1 MADTLHIVFN
11 PLRIHR
17 GNLFALIRRLPAF
30 KRIGFYAFVFAVFES
45 HSAAAN
51 AASLLAAVPGISTV
65 EYAKNTYHV
74 PYPQPR
80 DTESPSTNVI
90 HLTHLPPNYTRDEL
104 FVLCS
109 DFDGFQSIQFYGKY
123 CYARFVTHQCAY
135 LAWASLRQE
144 TNLVVTFAKPKP
156 LQATPISLQPYF
168 LPENPLGVSV
178 SKNDVPENDYY
189 LDSMDQSPSF
199 NGLDWE
205 DGTDMDLNTL
215 ADNVPSGGGDHS
227 HFEGDYSYE
236 AQPKH
241 YPRQD
246 VQAVPRWN
254 PFLHQQ
260 PGKDSRLSNPV
271 DIHQIQ
277 NSAMKL
283 PDKAYHG
290 ERSKPAR
297 LVPSSSAEG
306 DLFLQSIVQVL
317 IDDDPL
323 VPEYQSS
330 ALKVFPVSTS
340 QNVSDGNQSQWIE
353 HNSEEV
359 PETKSDSASLVEALE
374 NFVVTRENLAKAD
387 FSFVNKPPRV
397 IKNSEDHF
405 SGDRQVSHRNEQNSH
420 DGTVKD
426 ADSFDGNP
434 NDGSFNQDE
443 NNRNRGYRRSENV
456 RLANRNTH
464 LNMVT
469 ARVVSHRLGLT
480 HGSARTVETPVR
492 SGVGS
497 RESLF
502 VRKIGRVGLDRIKS
516 TSLPAQE
523 EFRED
528 DGVPEEDVIR
538 RHAFAV
544 VKAKLFSHF

>member
-30 KRIGFYAFVFAVFES
+30 KRIGFYAFVFAVFDS

-74 PYPQPR
+74 PYPQPP
-80 DTESPSTNVI
+80 DTDSPSTNVI

-135 LAWASLRQE
+135 LAWSSLRQE

-168 LPENPLGVSV
+168 LQENHLGVSI

-189 LDSMDQSPSF
+189 LEPMDHSPSS

-205 DGTDMDLNTL
+205 DDTDMDLNTL
-215 ADNVPSGGGDHS
+215 TDHVPSGDHS
-227 HFEGDYSYE
+227 RFETDYGYE
-236 AQPKH
+236 ALPKN
-241 YPRQD
+241 YSRPD
-246 VQAVPRWN
+246 VHAVPLWN
-254 PFLHQQ
+254 PFLHQR
-260 PGKDSRLSNPV
+260 PGKDTRLPNPV

-277 NSAMKL
+277 NSATKM
-283 PDKAYHG
+283 PDKTFPG

-306 DLFLQSIVQVL
+306 DSFLQSIVQVL
-317 IDDDPL
+317 IEDDPL
-323 VPEYQSS
+323 VPDFRS
-330 ALKVFPVSTS
+330 ADFKAFAKSTS
-340 QNVSDGNQSQWIE
+340 QNFSDGNQRQWILR
-353 HNSEEV
+353 NSEDV
-359 PETKSDSASLVEALE
+359 PETKSDSASLVEAL
-374 NFVVTRENLAKAD
+374 ENLAKAD

-405 SGDRQVSHRNEQNSH
+405 SGDQQVSHQNEKNSH
-420 DGTVKD
+420 DETAQD
-426 ADSFDGNP
+426 RDSFDGNSD
-434 NDGSFNQDE
+434 DGSFNQGE
-443 NNRNRGYRRSENV
+443 NNKNRGYRCSENV
-456 RLANRNTH
+456 RLAIRNAQ
-464 LNMVT
+464 LSMVT

-502 VRKIGRVGLDRIKS
+502 VRKIGRVGLERIKS
-516 TSLPAQE
+516 GAPQE

>member
-30 KRIGFYAFVFAVFES
+30 KRIGFYAFVFAVFDS

-80 DTESPSTNVI
+80 DTDSPSTNVI

-135 LAWASLRQE
+135 LAWSSLRQE

-156 LQATPISLQPYF
+156 LQATPISLQPNF
-168 LPENPLGVSV
+168 LPENPYLGVSI

-189 LDSMDQSPSF
+189 LDPMDQSPSS

-205 DGTDMDLNTL
+205 DDTEMDLNTL
-215 ADNVPSGGGDHS
+215 TDHVPSGGGDHS
-227 HFEGDYSYE
+227 YFETDYGYE

-241 YPRQD
+241 YPRPD
-246 VQAVPRWN
+246 IHAVPLWN

-260 PGKDSRLSNPV
+260 PGKRLPNHPL

-277 NSAMKL
+277 NSATKM
-283 PDKAYHG
+283 PDKTFPG

-323 VPEYQSS
+323 VPEVRSGDF
-330 ALKVFPVSTS
+330 KTFTDSTS
-340 QNVSDGNQSQWIE
+340 QNVSDGNERQWILR
-353 HNSEEV
+353 NMEEL
-359 PETKSDSASLVEALE
+359 PETKSDGASLVEALE
-374 NFVVTRENLAKAD
+374 NFVVSHENLAKAD

-397 IKNSEDHF
+397 IKNSEDHS
-405 SGDRQVSHRNEQNSH
+405 SGDRQVSHQNENNSH
-420 DGTVKD
+420 NEPAQDR
-426 ADSFDGNP
+426 DSFDGNSD
-434 NDGSFNQDE
+434 DGSFNQGE
-443 NNRNRGYRRSENV
+443 NNKNRGYRRSENA
-456 RLANRNTH
+456 RLAIRNAH
-464 LNMVT
+464 LSMVT

-480 HGSARTVETPVR
+480 HGSARTIETPVR
-492 SGVGS
+492 SGMGS

-502 VRKIGRVGLDRIKS
+502 VRKIGRVGLERIKS
-516 TSLPAQE
+516 GAPQE